1 MLTIVTLPA
10 LPVDVPT
17 GLYDIG
23 IGIGIGAVPLA
34 QHPHGFWI
42 VVAIVASFTVI
53 AA

>member
-10 LPVDVPT
+10 LPFDVPT
-17 GLYDIG
+17 GLYG